1 MDSIHSYTTISLT
14 TCCSLVIALIMLTAE
29 EEEEEAE
36 VEVMNVTN
44 VVKSGISLVH
54 ALRVDLVEEGTVHL
68 VIATVHRR
76 LGKVFSSFTECFGS
90 LSAE

>member
-14 TCCSLVIALIMLTAE
+14 TCCSLVIALIMLTA